1 MYGTTSTNQLVMP
14 EKKGEKKIIGKEVG
28 RRCLGPRADHVA
40 SRSRNIKK
48 EMDQRE
54 MKRNGSGRSRT
65 SRLCATKLHA
75 LQDNA
80 LSRGQLIHL
89 D

>member
-14 EKKGEKKIIGKEVG
+14 EKKIIGKEAE
-28 RRCLGPRADHVA
+28 GPRADHVA
-40 SRSRNIKK
+40 SQSRNIKK

-54 MKRNGSGRSRT
+54 MKRNGSGRIRT

-75 LQDNA
+75 LQENA

-89 D
+89 N